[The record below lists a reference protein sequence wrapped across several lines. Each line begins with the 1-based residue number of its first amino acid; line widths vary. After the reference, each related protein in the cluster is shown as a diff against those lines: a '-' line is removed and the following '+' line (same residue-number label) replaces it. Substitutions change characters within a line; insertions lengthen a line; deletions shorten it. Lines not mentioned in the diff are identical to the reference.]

1 MPPTCGAEID
11 SCIRLLCI
19 RPIFF
24 PETMATAMVMVTTPI
39 PPIWISSRITT
50 CPKQLQYVAVSWT
63 ISPVTQVADVAVNN
77 ASRNGALPGSLDAKG
92 SIKSSVP
99 TNITAKKPNIMI

>member
-1 MPPTCGAEID
+1 
-11 SCIRLLCI
+11 
-19 RPIFF
+19 
-24 PETMATAMVMVTTPI
+24 MVMVTTPI

-77 ASRNGALPGSLDAKG
+77 ASRNAALPGSLDAKG

-99 TNITAKKPNIMI
+99 TNITAKKAKYNDLKRR